1 MQLLGN
7 YQSNLTAYL
16 YEQLLAQ
23 LETDIA
29 AGEYGAGTL
38 FDTSAAQTIQ
48 AEGQSFS
55 TLTLPSAGNTA
66 YVTDV
71 NTPVQTLQARYNAI
85 TNEVA
90 NMQSTITALL
100 ATIQKE
106 SDLID
111 KTIAAAEIEV
121 WGSQQPFLPT
131 AQVSLWNF
139 ESGHGST
146 SETYPLHSGSTYQ
159 TDPTNGVV
167 VLTAVPDVSYVF
179 NEYLTPAGN
188 GTATQGIGSPTIHR
202 NITVKDVSWNFTPN
216 SGQTQFETIY
226 ANDQTWAYLSSLE
239 PSPIL
244 TFGAPVISVQL
255 PVGGSAVGLYQ
266 ATGSVAG
273 GSLPVY
279 VRILFYPR
287 QQNISVNNLVSAQVI
302 QLSAYNVTADTV
314 QVFTATK
321 VFTQGIDFTVN
332 DTSALTVL
340 ATGQLPGQSVTI
352 MFEEY
357 YPAYQCSIDQTH
369 WSPIFMLDQNRP
381 YPDDTT
387 DFIPINIQN
396 GHFPLFDELGVPLGL
411 YLRVVGSPTNIAA
424 AGEMVLLVTTP
435 GSGTFGETVQ
445 LNITLEQTVYMSGLH
460 LEPFTNFP
468 ATITSIIAYGF
479 TDINQSVVLDIPF
492 ILDREVTFKFPRQ
505 LVKSFVVTFAQT
517 NYALKE
523 YLVQAPDSL
532 RRDTLAQLQAS
543 LPFSVQRPQPG
554 IPQHF
559 EGALYEFGVQ
569 NIAAYDDLPNL
580 PGVFSS
586 GPYLVEGTPEII
598 RLDCELTNMPTNAVY
613 LGYISYDAN
622 DAILEQ
628 NEIAYTPGTTTLYP
642 GTFVADHVDFFVKFV
657 FREELSVAQALQL
670 QVTVR

>member
-146 SETYPLHSGSTYQ
+146 SETYPLYSGSTYQ

-396 GHFPLFDELGVPLGL
+396 GYFPLFDELGVPLGL

-505 LVKSFVVTFAQT
+505 LVRSFVVTFAQT

>member
-23 LETDIA
+23 LETDIS
-29 AGEYGAGTL
+29 AGEYGGGTL

-55 TLTLPSAGNTA
+55 TLTLPAAGNTA

-85 TNEVA
+85 TSEVE

-100 ATIQKE
+100 STIQKE

-121 WGSQQPFLPT
+121 WGSQRPYLPT
-131 AQVSLWNF
+131 SQVSLWNF

-146 SETYPLHSGSTYQ
+146 SEVYPTTGGATYQ
-159 TDPTNGVV
+159 TDPTNGVAY
-167 VLTAVPDVSYVF
+167 LTPVPDVSYV
-179 NEYLTPAGN
+179 LSGDS
-188 GTATQGIGSPTIHR
+188 TATQGIGSPTIHR
-202 NITVKDVSWNFTPN
+202 NIPVKDIAWSFTPN
-216 SGQTQFETIY
+216 SGQTQYETIY
-226 ANDQTWAYLSSLE
+226 SNDQTWAYLSTLE

-244 TFGAPVISVQL
+244 TFGAPVIAVQL
-255 PVGGSAVGLYQ
+255 PVGGSAAGLYT

-279 VRILFYPR
+279 VRILFQPR
-287 QQNISVNNLVSAQVI
+287 QQNIIVTNLIGNQVI
-302 QLSAYNVTADTV
+302 KLSPFNVTADTV
-314 QVFTATK
+314 QVFTPTK
-321 VFTQGIDFTVN
+321 VFTQGLDYTVN
-332 DTSALTVL
+332 QTSQLTVL
-340 ATGQLPGQSVTI
+340 LTCALPGQNVTI

-387 DFIPINIQN
+387 DFIPIDIQN
-396 GHFPLFDELGVPLGL
+396 GNFPLFDELGVPLGL
-411 YLRVVGSPTNIAA
+411 YLQVIGSSTNVAA

-435 GSGTFGETVQ
+435 GSGTFGETAQ
-445 LNITLEQTVYMSGLH
+445 LTITLQQTVYMNGLH
-460 LEPFTNFP
+460 LEPFTNFSP
-468 ATITSIIAYGF
+468 TITSIVALGF
-479 TDINQSVVLDIPF
+479 TDANQTIVVSTPF
-492 ILDREVTFKFPRQ
+492 ILDRAVTFKFARQ
-505 LVKSFVVTFAQT
+505 LVRSFVVTFAQT

-523 YLVQAPDSL
+523 YLVQAPDTL
-532 RRDTLAQLQAS
+532 RRDTLAQLQSS

-586 GPYLVEGTPEII
+586 GPYLVQGTPEVI
-598 RLDCELTNMPTNAVY
+598 RLDCELTNMSTNAVY

-622 DAILEQ
+622 DAVLEQ
-628 NEIAYTPGTTTLYP
+628 NEIAFTPGTTILYP
-642 GTFVADHVDFFVKFV
+642 GAFVADHVDFFVKFV
-657 FREELSVAQALQL
+657 FRNELSVAQALQL
-670 QVTVR
+670 QVTTR

>member
-16 YEQLLAQ
+16 YEQLLGQ

-29 AGEYGAGTL
+29 AGEYGGGTL

-85 TNEVA
+85 TSEVA
-90 NMQSTITALL
+90 NMQTTITALL

-121 WGSQQPFLPT
+121 WGSQQPYLPT
-131 AQVSLWNF
+131 AQVNLWNF
-139 ESGHGST
+139 ESGHGAT
-146 SETYPLHSGSTYQ
+146 SKTYPTTGGATYQ
-159 TDPTNGVV
+159 TDPTNGVAC
-167 VLTAVPDVSYVF
+167 LTAVPDVSYVF
-179 NEYLTPAGN
+179 SEYLTPAGT
-188 GTATQGIGSPTIHR
+188 GVATQGIGSPTIHR
-202 NITVKDVSWNFTPN
+202 SIPVKDISWSFTPN

-226 ANDQTWAYLSSLE
+226 ANDQTWAYLSTLE
-239 PSPIL
+239 PSAIL
-244 TFGAPVISVQL
+244 TFGAPVIAVQL
-255 PVGGSAVGLYQ
+255 PVGGSAVGLYTT
-266 ATGSVAG
+266 TGSVAG

-287 QQNISVNNLVSAQVI
+287 QQNIFVNNLASAQVI

-340 ATGQLPGQSVTI
+340 PTGALPGQSVTI

-369 WSPIFMLDQNRP
+369 WSPIFMLDQSRP

-387 DFIPINIQN
+387 DFIPIDIQN
-396 GHFPLFDELGVPLGL
+396 GNFPLFDELGVPLGL
-411 YLRVVGSPTNIAA
+411 YLQVVGSPTNLAA

-435 GSGTFGETVQ
+435 GSGTFGEIAQ
-445 LNITLEQTVYMSGLH
+445 LTITLEQTVYMSGLH
-460 LEPFTNFP
+460 FEPFTNFP
-468 ATITSIIAYGF
+468 ATITSIVAYGF
-479 TDINQSVVLDIPF
+479 TDVAQTTIVDIPF
-492 ILDREVTFKFPRQ
+492 ILDRAVTFKFPRQ
-505 LVKSFVVTFAQT
+505 LARTFVVTFAQT

-523 YLVQAPDSL
+523 YLVQQPDSL
-532 RRDTLAQLQAS
+532 RRDTLAQLQSS

-554 IPQHF
+554 IPQHY
-559 EGALYEFGVQ
+559 EGALYEFGIQ

-586 GPYLVEGTPEII
+586 GPYLVQGTPEVI

-622 DAILEQ
+622 DAVLEQ
-628 NEIAYTPGTTTLYP
+628 SEIAFTPGTTILYP
-642 GTFVADHVDFFVKFV
+642 GAFVADHVDFFVKLV

-670 QVTVR
+670 QVTTR

>member
-16 YEQLLAQ
+16 YEQLLGQ

-29 AGEYGAGTL
+29 AGEYGGGTL

-71 NTPVQTLQARYNAI
+71 NTPLATLQARYNAI
-85 TNEVA
+85 TSEVA
-90 NMQSTITALL
+90 NMQTTITALL
-100 ATIQKE
+100 TTIQKE

-121 WGSQQPFLPT
+121 WGSQQPYLPT

-139 ESGHGST
+139 ESGHGAT
-146 SETYPLHSGSTYQ
+146 SKTYPTTGGATYQ
-159 TDPTNGVV
+159 TDPTNGVAY
-167 VLTAVPDVSYVF
+167 LTAVPDVSYVF
-179 NEYLTPAGN
+179 DVGLGGN
-188 GTATQGIGSPTIHR
+188 GSATQGIGSPAIHR
-202 NITVKDVSWNFTPN
+202 SIPVKDISWSFTPN

-226 ANDQTWAYLSSLE
+226 ADDQTWAYLSTLE

-244 TFGAPVISVQL
+244 TFGAPVIAVQL
-255 PVGGSAVGLYQ
+255 PVGGSAAGLYT

-287 QQNISVNNLVSAQVI
+287 QQNIIVNNLVSAQVI

-321 VFTQGIDFTVN
+321 VFTQGIDFTVS

-340 ATGQLPGQSVTI
+340 PTGALPGQSVTI

-369 WSPIFMLDQNRP
+369 WSPIFMLDQSRP

-387 DFIPINIQN
+387 DFIPINIQSGN
-396 GHFPLFDELGVPLGL
+396 FPLFDELGVPLGL
-411 YLRVVGSPTNIAA
+411 YLQVVGSPTNVAA

-435 GSGTFGETVQ
+435 GSGTFGETAQ
-445 LNITLEQTVYMSGLH
+445 LMITLQQTVYLDGLH

-468 ATITSIIAYGF
+468 ATITSIVAYGF
-479 TDINQSVVLDIPF
+479 TDVAQTTVVDIPF
-492 ILDREVTFKFPRQ
+492 ILDRAVTFKFPRQ
-505 LVKSFVVTFAQT
+505 LARTFVVTFAQT

-523 YLVQAPDSL
+523 YLVQQPDSL
-532 RRDTLAQLQAS
+532 RRDTLAQLQSS

-554 IPQHF
+554 IPQHY
-559 EGALYEFGVQ
+559 EGALYEFGIQ

-586 GPYLVEGTPEII
+586 GPYLVQGTPEVI
-598 RLDCELTNMPTNAVY
+598 RLDCELTNMLTNAVY

-622 DAILEQ
+622 DAVLEQ
-628 NEIAYTPGTTTLYP
+628 NEIAFTPGTAILYP
-642 GTFVADHVDFFVKFV
+642 GIHIADHVDFFVKFV
-657 FREELSVAQALQL
+657 FRNELSVAQALQL
-670 QVTVR
+670 QVTTQ